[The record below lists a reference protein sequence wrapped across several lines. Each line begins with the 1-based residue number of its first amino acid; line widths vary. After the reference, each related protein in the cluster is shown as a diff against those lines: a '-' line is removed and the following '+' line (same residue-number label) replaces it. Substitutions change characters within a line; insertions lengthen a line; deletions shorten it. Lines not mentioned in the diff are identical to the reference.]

1 MIYRYLPRSAGLRR
15 ITLHKSQLTGD
26 KLYLLIVECTNFL
39 PNFSAAAALIPALRA
54 RLCGYTGIYRS
65 VATFWNHVVAL
76 LVWNLLSSVHG
87 MHSLMICFAD
97 SLFCW
102 AASFEENWETKAMR
116 IHFFTYNKNHTID
129 KFIGNN
135 K

>member
-1 MIYRYLPRSAGLRR
+1 MSSNDFRGELDITLHKFFNFMYSGARMIYRYLPRSAGLRR

-65 VATFWNHVVAL
+65 VAVF
-76 LVWNLLSSVHG
+76 
-87 MHSLMICFAD
+87 
-97 SLFCW
+97 
-102 AASFEENWETKAMR
+102 
-116 IHFFTYNKNHTID
+116 
-129 KFIGNN
+129 
-135 K
+135 